1 MTQKDKEVLAAEYVL
16 GTLDSESRQRM
27 DEDLPRDPALRESV
41 DAWEQRLARLDQ
53 GIAPVEPPPGLWA
66 KIEAALD
73 KPPAGVD
80 FGSTIYEN
88 DGEWEVLLEGVE
100 KKLLFR
106 DLAAKTESYLLRVAP
121 RTRFPGHHH
130 LGSEECLVL
139 EGEFMMGD
147 LRLSAGDYHVAN
159 PGSDHPDAW
168 TENGVLVYIRGDM
181 HEAALSD

>member
-1 MTQKDKEVLAAEYVL
+1 MTQEDREVLVAEYVL

-73 KPPAGVD
+73 KPPAGGD
-80 FGSTIYEN
+80 FGITMREN
-88 DGEWEVLLEGVE
+88 EGQWEVLLEGVE
-100 KKLLFR
+100 KKLLFS
-106 DLAAKTESYLLRVAP
+106 DPAAGTESYLLRVAP
-121 RTRFPGHHH
+121 RTRVPAHHH
-130 LGSEECLVL
+130 ERAEECLVL
-139 EGEFMMGD
+139 EGDLIIDD
-147 LRLSAGDYHVAN
+147 LRLAAGDYHLAL

-168 TENGVLVYIRGDM
+168 TESGTLVYIRGDIQ
-181 HEAALSD
+181 ALAS

>member
-1 MTQKDKEVLAAEYVL
+1 MTQEDKEVLAAEYVL

-27 DEDLPRDPALRESV
+27 ENDFPRDPALRESV
-41 DAWEQRLARLDQ
+41 HAWEERLARLDQ
-53 GIAPVEPPPGLWA
+53 SIAPVEPPPGLWA

-73 KPPAGVD
+73 KPSAGVD
-80 FGSTIYEN
+80 FGITLYEN
-88 DGEWEVLLEGVE
+88 EGQWEVLLEGVQ

-106 DLAAKTESYLLRVAP
+106 DPAAKTESYLLRVAP

-130 LGSEECLVL
+130 EVSEECLVL

-147 LRLSAGDYHVAN
+147 LKLSAGDYHVAH
-159 PGSDHPDAW
+159 PGSDHPEAW
-168 TENGVLVYIRGDM
+168 TENGLLVYIRGDM

>member
-1 MTQKDKEVLAAEYVL
+1 MTQEDREGLAAEYVL
-16 GTLDSESRQRM
+16 GTLESKARQRF
-27 DEDLPRDPALRESV
+27 DQDLSRDPALRESV
-41 DAWEQRLARLDQ
+41 HAWEQRLARLDQ
-53 GIAPVEPPPGLWA
+53 GIAPVEPPPSLWA
-66 KIEAALD
+66 KIETALD

-80 FGSTIYEN
+80 FGFTMYEN

-106 DLAAKTESYLLRVAP
+106 DPAAKTESYLLRVAP

-130 LGSEECLVL
+130 VGPEACLVL
-139 EGEFMMGD
+139 EGAFTMGD
-147 LRLSAGDYHVAN
+147 LTLSAGDYHLAH
-159 PGSDHPDAW
+159 PGSDHPSAW